1 MALAAVSA
9 AAAAA
14 AAGHKMVQTSPSRPI
29 FPELDSEY
37 EVGKALGRGCFA
49 TVYKAQRRS
58 DGLAVAIKSVEKN
71 RLDDETEKLLQ
82 NELEVL
88 QAVSEHPGI
97 VTLLD
102 SVETER
108 FMFFVMEYVD
118 GGPLLDRIISKG
130 HFSENDARVLLRAIL
145 RTLNYLSDL
154 GCVHRDIKPENI
166 LVDNYSAKWPVK
178 LTDFGLSAK
187 MQPDELLHG
196 TLGTPLFVAPEILK
210 GDGYDCACDMW
221 SLGVVLYLV
230 LCGYPPF
237 PYDHPGELV
246 RSIINGEYS
255 FPAQEWDHVSGDA
268 KDALTRMMEVNPKHR
283 LTPAQA
289 LEHPWF
295 RARQST
301 SDLPNSQLK
310 SFAKRKLKATVVA
323 VRTVLRTNDLLRCL
337 TKNSAICDAS
347 ASPSQT
353 ELQRDVENSRR
364 LIERMGISEREPT
377 RSRADLRH
385 EGDAEE
391 PVGRLISRRSLMLP
405 SSIFDAALPN
415 PFSIEANGRF
425 ADSSGRALAF
435 QSKDSIPWCSQVMS
449 SRAKALVAEV
459 EEGTIL
465 EESRNPFLVSPK
477 SSPSRQV
484 NGNDRSN
491 NQQDDVGGP
500 STHSELCSTPAP
512 PLPSDGHDRIES
524 LGRQRGA
531 RPVMK
536 LDLGELGICE

>member
-1 MALAAVSA
+1 
-9 AAAAA
+9 
-14 AAGHKMVQTSPSRPI
+14 MVPATQSRPV

-49 TVYKAQRRS
+49 TVYKATRRS
-58 DGLAVAIKSVEKN
+58 DGCAVAIKSVEKN
-71 RLDDETEKLLQ
+71 RLDGDTAKLLQ

-108 FMFFVMEYVD
+108 YMFFVMEYVN
-118 GGPLLDRIISKG
+118 GGPLLDRIVSKG
-130 HFSENDARVLLRAIL
+130 NFSENDARVLLRAIL
-145 RTLNYLSDL
+145 RTLKYLSNL

-166 LVDNYSAKWPVK
+166 LVDNYSEKWPLK

-196 TLGTPLFVAPEILK
+196 ALGTPLFVAPEILK
-210 GDGYDCACDMW
+210 GYGYDCACDMW

-246 RSIINGEYS
+246 RAIINGEYC

-283 LTPAQA
+283 LTAAQA

-295 RARQST
+295 RAAQST
-301 SDLPNSQLK
+301 SGLPNSQLK
-310 SFAKRKLKATVVA
+310 SFNAKRKLKASVVA
-323 VRTVLRTNDLLRCL
+323 VRTVVRTNDLLKCL
-337 TKNSAICDAS
+337 TRNGAVCDTN

-353 ELQRDVENSRR
+353 DLQRDVENSRR
-364 LIERMGISEREPT
+364 LIESMGINEKEAT
-377 RSRADLRH
+377 RSRADLRLGN
-385 EGDAEE
+385 ETGE

-405 SSIFDAALPN
+405 SSIFDAALRD
-415 PFSIEANGRF
+415 SLGTEATGTLVEP
-425 ADSSGRALAF
+425 SSGALMF

-459 EEGTIL
+459 KEGPIL
-465 EESRNPFLVSPK
+465 EESRNPFLISTRNSPQLQ
-477 SSPSRQV
+477 SES
-484 NGNDRSN
+484 NDQGDD
-491 NQQDDVGGP
+491 QQDIIGRPSSQHELDSPHAASLPNGHNRVEQVG
-500 STHSELCSTPAP
+500 TK
-512 PLPSDGHDRIES
+512 
-524 LGRQRGA
+524 RGT

-536 LDLGELGICE
+536 LDFAELEICE